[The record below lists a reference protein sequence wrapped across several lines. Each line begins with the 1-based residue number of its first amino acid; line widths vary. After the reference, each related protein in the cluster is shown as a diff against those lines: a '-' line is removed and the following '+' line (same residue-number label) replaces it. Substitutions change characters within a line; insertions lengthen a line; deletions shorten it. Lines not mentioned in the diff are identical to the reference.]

1 MHKTKDEVKDEAGD
15 AVERE
20 RRAEEAA
27 GAPAASLGA
36 AAPSVR

>member
-1 MHKTKDEVKDEAGD
+1 MHNAKDAAGD
-15 AVERE
+15 AAGGVVARE
-20 RRAEEAA
+20 LRAEEAV